1 MFRAYRTISHTSVN
15 LSYNGSFLLDF
26 RIIDFNRLQISIIS
40 EINNMKD
47 CIGYQA
53 ISNQKDL
60 FKM

>member
-1 MFRAYRTISHTSVN
+1 MFRACSTLSLTSDN
-15 LSYNGSFLLDF
+15 LSSKWSYLLDF
-26 RIIDFNRLQISIIS
+26 RIIDLNRLQIFIIS

-47 CIGYQA
+47 CIGYQS